1 MALSRAETSV
11 YVITF
16 SQFKGKRSGGLKAPK
31 LRNHYRA
38 DVLEQRAQCEE
49 NRN

>member
-11 YVITF
+11 YVIRF

-31 LRNHYRA
+31 LRNHYGA

>member
-1 MALSRAETSV
+1 MALSRAGASV

-16 SQFKGKRSGGLKAPK
+16 SQFKGKRSGGPKAPK
-31 LRNHYRA
+31 LRNHSRA
-38 DVLEQRAQCEE
+38 DVLEKSTLYEE